1 MYVFHR
7 SAAYIPVHNN
17 CQFVR
22 KSAHTHT
29 HTQAHV
35 CNNGIGNRVC
45 VSACE
50 RELQFGCWPGAICKP
65 FVRTQNKLPT
75 NLQTIRLLSYSNQTY
90 IKETRHVCVCC
101 FFFRNAKMLL
111 RVAYAHLN
119 QIAQHKGYCKLQ
131 LQLSVFIASAPS
143 LTITFH
149 AIVGFTHTHTHT
161 YSRRIPRFA
170 AVLTCVCVCGLC
182 TCASDAKT

>member
-1 MYVFHR
+1 M
-7 SAAYIPVHNN
+7 PVR
-17 CQFVR
+17 QEER
-22 KSAHTHT
+22 AHTLKHMCVIMELEI
-29 HTQAHV
+29 A
-35 CNNGIGNRVC
+35 C

-149 AIVGFTHTHTHT
+149 AIVGFTHTHTHILEANT
-161 YSRRIPRFA
+161 AIRRGFD
-170 AVLTCVCVCGLC
+170 VCVCVCGLC